1 MNAQERDFDALEGR
15 LAGTLRPVSP
25 PDEFV
30 QRLRS
35 RIHVPERG
43 DLTVRLQAWVRAMV
57 VFGGVMSG
65 AVVVIAVLR
74 ALYHILGRRS
84 G

>member
-1 MNAQERDFDALEGR
+1 MNVHESDFDELEGR

-30 QRLRS
+30 QRLRGH
-35 RIHVPERG
+35 IHVPEKG
-43 DLTVRLQAWVRAMV
+43 ELTVRLREWVSVMV
-57 VFGGVMSG
+57 VFGGVLSG
-65 AVVVIAVLR
+65 ALVFVTVLR
-74 ALYHILGRRS
+74 ALSHILSRRN

>member
-1 MNAQERDFDALEGR
+1 MNVHESDFDELEGR

-30 QRLRS
+30 QRLRGH
-35 RIHVPERG
+35 IHVPERG
-43 DLTVRLQAWVRAMV
+43 ELTVRLREWVSVMV
-57 VFGGVMSG
+57 VFGGVLSG
-65 AVVVIAVLR
+65 ALVFVTVLR
-74 ALYHILGRRS
+74 ALSHILSRRN